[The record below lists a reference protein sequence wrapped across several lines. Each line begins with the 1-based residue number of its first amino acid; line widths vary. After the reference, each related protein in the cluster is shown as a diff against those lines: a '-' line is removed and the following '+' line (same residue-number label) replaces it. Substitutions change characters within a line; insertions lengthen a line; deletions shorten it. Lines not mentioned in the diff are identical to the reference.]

1 MISHN
6 NGGVLRS
13 VILLT
18 VAIAVGWVLAFWP
31 ARIMSSDSGIM
42 WMSVA
47 AVTCLIPGWIV
58 LALSFLSVFANDLSA
73 MVVQSMVRLGSV
85 ALVAVL
91 VRKQRP
97 ELGFADFFG
106 WLVGFYLL
114 ALLTE
119 VLLLRRSAESKM
131 NANAEQG

>member
-1 MISHN
+1 VISHN
-6 NGGVLRS
+6 KGGILES

-18 VAIAVGWVLAFWP
+18 VAIAAGWILAFWP
-31 ARIMSSDSGIM
+31 ARVVSSDSDIM

-97 ELGFADFFG
+97 DLGFADFFG

-119 VLLLRRSAESKM
+119 VLLLRRSAESKI
-131 NANAEQG
+131 NKNAE

>member
-6 NGGVLRS
+6 KGGVLQS
-13 VILLT
+13 VVLLT

>member
-6 NGGVLRS
+6 KGGILQS

-18 VAIAVGWVLAFWP
+18 VAIAVGWILASWP
-31 ARIMSSDSGIM
+31 ARLMSDGYGVI

-47 AVTCLIPGWIV
+47 AVTCLVPGWIV
-58 LALSFLSVFANDLSA
+58 LALSFVSVFANDLSA

-85 ALVAVL
+85 ALVALL

-97 ELGFADFFG
+97 DLGFADFFG

-119 VLLLRRSAESKM
+119 VLLLRRSAKSKI
-131 NANAEQG
+131 NTNAE

>member
-6 NGGVLRS
+6 KGGVLQS

-18 VAIAVGWVLAFWP
+18 VSIAVGWILAFWP
-31 ARIMSSDSGIM
+31 ARFMSGDYGIM

>member
-1 MISHN
+1 
-6 NGGVLRS
+6 
-13 VILLT
+13 
-18 VAIAVGWVLAFWP
+18 
-31 ARIMSSDSGIM
+31 MSSDSGIM

-131 NANAEQG
+131 DANAEQG

>member
-6 NGGVLRS
+6 KGGVLRS

>member
-1 MISHN
+1 MTSPK
-6 NGGVLRS
+6 NGSTLQP

-18 VAIAVGWVLAFWP
+18 VAVSVGWILAFWP
-31 ARIMSSDSGIM
+31 ARMMDSEFGVI
-42 WMSVA
+42 WMSIA
-47 AVTCLIPGWIV
+47 AVTCLVPGWIV
-58 LALSFLSVFANDLSA
+58 LSLSFLTLFANDLSA

-85 ALVAVL
+85 ALVAVV

-97 ELGFADFFG
+97 EVSFADFFG

-119 VLLLRRSAESKM
+119 VVLLRRAAESK
-131 NANAEQG
+131 NNTNGK

>member
-6 NGGVLRS
+6 KGGVLQS

-131 NANAEQG
+131 DANAEQG

>member
-1 MISHN
+1 VISHN
-6 NGGVLRS
+6 KGGVLRS

>member
-6 NGGVLRS
+6 KGGILKS

-18 VAIAVGWVLAFWP
+18 VAIAVGWILAFWP
-31 ARIMSSDSGIM
+31 ARVMSSDYGVM

-47 AVTCLIPGWIV
+47 AVTCLVPGWIV
-58 LALSFLSVFANDLSA
+58 LALSFVSVFANDLSA

-85 ALVAVL
+85 ALVALL

-97 ELGFADFFG
+97 DLGFADFFG

-119 VLLLRRSAESKM
+119 VLLLRRSAKSKI
-131 NANAEQG
+131 NTNAE